1 MGLFDRGRKRGQSST
16 PTGQAV
22 EDLGYEAFCPAGH
35 SLTGKRQESFQAVR
49 CPECGEGSFILP
61 TSWLPVPP
69 MASVNDLIPL
79 SRIRQSAVLEPL
91 ESVDSEVEDTEP
103 AEIGRTVPPQI
114 PLKDASRPPDLR
126 SKAMPVDDPAAK
138 YHVET
143 ANRTVPQ
150 AEFERMVSQDS
161 DRQSNARNASRPSPI
176 PEAVVNKQLLED
188 DLESDEEYDEEL
200 EARPP
205 FYKRI
210 RRGVWIGLGVFLI
223 ISLTVFIQLR
233 QTHREKL
240 PQLANL
246 GRTEGIAKLDD
257 GKFDEAKQILT
268 AAASAYDEMR
278 DKTEEAN
285 IVRQAA
291 RESAIFA
298 DLASRPIED
307 ILDSVAAGA
316 NGHSDFVNLDQ
327 GRSLIIESR
336 VTKTP
341 DQGGEYDLD
350 FRVAVGPGPAPARPL
365 GRLDL
370 KGLKLLENLK
380 PNVGDT
386 VLIGVRLKD
395 FELEDGLWW
404 IRLDPTSGVM
414 ITHWKALN
422 AIGWPVT
429 DRAPDSKSSEE
440 PRSP

>member
-22 EDLGYEAFCPAGH
+22 EDLGFEAYCPAGH

-49 CPECGEGSFILP
+49 CPECGEGIFILP

-69 MASVNDLIPL
+69 MASVSELIPL
-79 SRIRQSAVLEPL
+79 SRIRQAAVIEPVD
-91 ESVDSEVEDTEP
+91 SDDSEVETTKP
-103 AEIGRTVPPQI
+103 AEVGRTVPPQI

-126 SKAMPVDDPAAK
+126 SQAMPVDDPAAK
-138 YHVET
+138 YQVEN
-143 ANRTVPQ
+143 ANKPVPQ
-150 AEFERMVSQDS
+150 AEFERMVSQDA
-161 DRQSNARNASRPSPI
+161 DRQSNARNSSRPSPI
-176 PEAVVNKQLLED
+176 PEAVVNKQLIED
-188 DLESDEEYDEEL
+188 EMESDEEYDEEM

-210 RRGVWIGLGVFLI
+210 SRGVWIGLGVFLI

-233 QTHREKL
+233 QAHREQL

-246 GRTEGIAKLDD
+246 GRTEGITKLDD

-268 AAASAYDEMR
+268 AAASAYDEMS
-278 DKTEEAN
+278 DKTEEAD

-307 ILDSVAAGA
+307 ILDSVAAGP

-327 GRSLIIESR
+327 GRSLIVESR

-341 DQGGEYDLD
+341 DQGGEYDID

-370 KGLKLLENLK
+370 NGLKLLNDLK

-386 VLIGVRLKD
+386 ILIGVRLKD
-395 FELEDGLWW
+395 LELQDGIWW
-404 IRLDPTSGVM
+404 IRLENASGVM

-429 DRAPDSKSSEE
+429 ERSKSEKNPAE
-440 PRSP
+440 PSKR